1 MGKHTPTIVVE
12 NLYRI
17 TLQKK
22 QMKQLAFIFPGQ
34 GSQQVGMGAELAQTY
49 PVADAI
55 FQEADAV
62 LGRELRH
69 LCFEGPEADL
79 KQTENTQLAILTC
92 SVAALHILKECGVV
106 PNAVAGHSLG
116 EYSALVAA
124 GVLDFSDALRLV
136 HARASFMADAGK
148 TQQGTMAAILGMET
162 ERLHELCETTEGV
175 VNIANYNCPGQLV
188 ISGEVDAV
196 NRVLELA
203 KAEIGARRCRPLPVS
218 GAFHSPLMASAQQKF
233 ASVLESVAIQPPQ
246 VNITMNVTGEFA
258 TDADTI
264 RYLLFQQITQPV
276 QWEKTLQTLEK
287 TGITHFVEVGPGKVL
302 SGLVKRTLPES
313 NAMNVEDVETLSLVT
328 DEHGNDG

>member
-1 MGKHTPTIVVE
+1 MTDNH
-12 NLYRI
+12 
-17 TLQKK
+17 
-22 QMKQLAFIFPGQ
+22 LAFIFPGQ

-49 PVADAI
+49 PAADAV

-62 LGRELRH
+62 LGRELRQ

-92 SVAALHILKECGVV
+92 SVAALQVLKECGVV
-106 PNAVAGHSLG
+106 PSAVAGHSLG

-124 GVLDFSDALRLV
+124 GVINFEDALHLV
-136 HARASFMADAGK
+136 HARAGFMAEAGS

-162 ERLHELCETTEGV
+162 ERLQELCDTAEGV
-175 VNIANYNCPGQLV
+175 VSIANYNCPGQLV
-188 ISGEVDAV
+188 ISGEIKAV
-196 NRVLELA
+196 NHVLDLA

-218 GAFHSPLMASAQQKF
+218 GAFHSTLMAPAQQKF
-233 ASVLESVAIQPPQ
+233 AVPLESVTMQSPQ
-246 VNITMNVTGEFA
+246 VEVAMNVTGEFA
-258 TDADTI
+258 TDADDI
-264 RYLLFQQITQPV
+264 RHLLLQQITRPV

-313 NAMNVEDVETLSLVT
+313 STMNVENIETLSLVT
-328 DEHGNDG
+328 DEHGSDK